1 MCTSLASELADSFFL
16 TEELE
21 NPHLGEFYAH
31 LSRFPGEYNPHA
43 FPMQVYFFEQRE
55 RREREAQ
62 KSGQFLIVDRFLQ
75 EYFEIFVRNM
85 FDSGLISP
93 GEFETLRAKHREA
106 MTSDIH
112 PQVVYLLSSSLEENY
127 RRVQKRAR
135 DFEKANLSIAYL
147 ASLAEKYSQFAETL
161 RSEFKDIQLVL
172 LDTQGLSPADVHRA
186 VREDLDKRIQKK

>member
-21 NPHLGEFYAH
+21 NPHLGEFYDH
-31 LSRFPGEYNPHA
+31 LSRFPGQYNPHA
-43 FPMQVYFFEQRE
+43 FPMQAYFFEQRE

-62 KSGQFLIVDRFLQ
+62 RSGQFLIVDRFLQ

-93 GEFETLRAKHREA
+93 GEFEALREKHHEA
-106 MTSDIH
+106 MTPDIH
-112 PQVVYLLSSSLEENY
+112 PQVVYLLTSSLEENY

-135 DFEKANLSIAYL
+135 DFEKANLSLSYL
-147 ASLAEKYSQFAETL
+147 SSLAEKYSQFAETL

-172 LDTQGLSPADVHRA
+172 LDTQGLSPSDVHKA
-186 VREDLDKRIQKK
+186 VREDLDNRIRKK